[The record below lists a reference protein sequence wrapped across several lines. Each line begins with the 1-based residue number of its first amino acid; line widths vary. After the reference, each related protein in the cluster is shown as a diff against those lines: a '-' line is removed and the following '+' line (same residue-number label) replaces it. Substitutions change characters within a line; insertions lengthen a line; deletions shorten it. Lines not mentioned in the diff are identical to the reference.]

1 LLELIV
7 KPVNFLYAD
16 VKPINPVNTTK
27 LPTNTVIKR
36 LISVNRIEITVF
48 FLKPNGSASNEYEYI
63 PAHG

>member
-1 LLELIV
+1 MELIV

-16 VKPINPVNTTK
+16 VKPINPVNTK
-27 LPTNTVIKR
+27 LLTNTVIKR

-48 FLKPNGSASNEYEYI
+48 FLKPNGSASNEYI